1 MLTLGTSLTHKELP
15 LVVKFKLEH
24 MRNIIL
30 IFCLLAVQNA
40 FAQWKGKFEQLENV
54 LPTPNSYRSASGAPG
69 EDYWQQRA
77 DYSIDAELKEDT
89 QLLTGKETITYY
101 NNSPETL
108 TFLWLQLDQNILA
121 SGNMTDQTKTSRMV
135 EEVPTLFFP
144 FSKETF
150 NYEGGFKILSVK
162 NNQGESLPYM
172 INHTMM
178 RINIPPLAGRQS
190 MTFKIEWSYRVNDR
204 MKYDE
209 RSGFDYFPEDNNY
222 IFGVAQWFPR
232 LCVFDDYEGWQNK
245 QFLGSGEFAL
255 VFGNYDVNLTLPSD
269 YVVAATGVLQN
280 PTAVLGHEQQLR
292 LEKARHTFD
301 APVFIITEE
310 EAKKNEKSRSKSKST
325 WRYHADNVRDFAF
338 AASRKFIWDAMA
350 VKTGSTTP
358 LAQSFYP
365 KEGNPL
371 WSQESTKAIRSALEV
386 YSQRTFDYPYPTAI
400 SVNCADQGMEY
411 PMICFNG
418 GRPPKEGQISD
429 RLRESTVSVI
439 VHEVGHNFFPMIVNS
454 DERQWTWMDEGL
466 NSFLEKETIQERYPT
481 LGYTSNTP
489 AYIVNFMKGDK
500 SIMRPIM
507 TNSENH
513 AGNFSSNGYS
523 KPAAALTVL
532 RETVLGK
539 ELFDKA
545 FKSYAQLWAF
555 KHPRPADFFRTMENA
570 SAVDLDWFWRGW
582 FYTTD
587 HVDINLSEVKW
598 YKAGDKKIDFEKK
611 ISRNDKKPIIDFT
624 GGPSYLTVTPSPAT
638 NGEFRSTLKDAG
650 YLQKMKDKNIY
661 ELTFTNEGGLISP
674 IVIEWTYT
682 DGSKEKEIIPAEIWR
697 NNENRVQKVFAKDKQ
712 VESIAIDPDRATAD
726 TETSNNNFPRNSKSA
741 FDQFKE
747 KQ

>member
-1 MLTLGTSLTHKELP
+1 
-15 LVVKFKLEH
+15 
-24 MRNIIL
+24 MRNFIL
-30 IFCLLAVQNA
+30 IVCVFSVQNV
-40 FAQWKGKFEQLENV
+40 FGQWKGKFEQLDNKW
-54 LPTPNSYRSASGAPG
+54 PTPNAYRSASGAPG
-69 EDYWQQRA
+69 EEYWQQRA

-89 QLLTGKETITYY
+89 QVLTGKETITYY

-121 SGNMTDQTKTSRMV
+121 PDNMTDQTKPSHMV

-144 FSKETF
+144 FSRETF
-150 NYEGGFKILSVK
+150 NYEGGFKIILVK
-162 NNQGESLPYM
+162 NNRGGDLPYI

-178 RINIPPLAGRQS
+178 RVNIPPLAS
-190 MTFKIEWSYRVNDR
+190 KDSVVFKIEWSYRVNDR
-204 MKYDE
+204 LKYDE

-222 IFGVAQWFPR
+222 IFALAQWFPR
-232 LCVFDDYEGWQNK
+232 MCVFDDYEGWQNK
-245 QFLGSGEFAL
+245 QFLGRGEFAL
-255 VFGNYDVNLTLPSD
+255 VFGNCEVNLTLPSD

-280 PTAVLGHEQQLR
+280 PGEVLSREQQVR
-292 LEKARHTFD
+292 LEKARHTFE
-301 APVFIITEE
+301 APVFIITAE
-310 EAKKNEKSRSKSKST
+310 EALKNEKSRRKSKST
-325 WRYHADNVRDFAF
+325 WRFHADKVRDFAF

-350 VKTGSTTP
+350 VKTGNTTP

-371 WSQESTKAIRSALEV
+371 WAQESTKAIRNALEV

-418 GRPPKEGQISD
+418 GRPPKGGSISD
-429 RLRESTVSVI
+429 RLRESTVAVI

-489 AYIVNFMKGDK
+489 AYIVNFMKGNK

-513 AGNFSSNGYS
+513 AANFSPNGYS

-532 RETVLGK
+532 RETVMGK

-545 FKSYAQLWAF
+545 FKSYARLWAF
-555 KHPRPADFFRTMENA
+555 KHPAPADFFRTMENE

-587 HVDINLSEVKW
+587 HVDINLKEVKW
-598 YKAGDKKIDFEKK
+598 YKVEDKKSDLEKRVSLK
-611 ISRNDKKPIIDFT
+611 EQKPMTNFT
-624 GGPSYLTVTPSPAT
+624 HGPVPLTVTPSPAT
-638 NGEFRSTLKDAG
+638 AGEFRSSIKDAD
-650 YLQKMKDKNIY
+650 YLQKMKGKNLY
-661 ELTFTNEGGLISP
+661 ELTFINEGGLISP
-674 IVIEWTYT
+674 IIIEWTYT

-697 NNENRVQKVFAKDKQ
+697 NNENQVQKVFAKDKQ
-712 VESIAIDPDRATAD
+712 VQNITLDPEQATAD
-726 TETSNNNFPRNSKSA
+726 IETANNSFPANTKSA
-741 FDQFKE
+741 FDEFKE

>member
-1 MLTLGTSLTHKELP
+1 
-15 LVVKFKLEH
+15 

-30 IFCLLAVQNA
+30 PICLIAVQNV
-40 FAQWKGKFEQLENV
+40 FAQWGGKFEQLENK
-54 LPTPNSYRSASGAPG
+54 LPAPNSYRSASGAPG
-69 EDYWQQRA
+69 EEYWQQRA
-77 DYSIDAELKEDT
+77 DYSIDAELKEET
-89 QLLTGKETITYY
+89 QVLSGKETITYY

-121 SGNMTDQTKTSRMV
+121 PDNMTDQTKTSHMV
-135 EEVPTLFFP
+135 EEAPTLFFP
-144 FSKETF
+144 FSKQTF
-150 NYEGGFKILSVK
+150 GYEGGYKIISVK
-162 NNQGESLPYM
+162 NNAGENLPYT

-178 RINIPPLAGRQS
+178 RIHIPPLESKQS
-190 MTFKIEWSYRVNDR
+190 LVFKIEWSYRVNDR

-222 IFGVAQWFPR
+222 IFAIAQWFPR

-245 QFLGSGEFAL
+245 QFLGRGEFAL

-269 YVVAATGVLQN
+269 YVAAATGVLQN
-280 PTAVLGHEQQLR
+280 PSAVLSREQQER
-292 LEKARHTFD
+292 LEKARLSFD
-301 APVFIITEE
+301 APVFIVTEE
-310 EAKKNEKSRSKSKST
+310 EARKNEKSRSKRKST
-325 WRYHADNVRDFAF
+325 WRYHADHVRDFAF

-371 WSQESTKAIRSALEV
+371 WAQESTKAIRNALEV

-411 PMICFNG
+411 PMICFNH
-418 GRPPKEGQISD
+418 GRPPKDGQISD
-429 RLRESTVSVI
+429 RLRESTVAVI

-466 NSFLEKETIQERYPT
+466 NSFLEKETIQERYPA
-481 LGYTSNTP
+481 LGYVSNTP
-489 AYIVNFMKGDK
+489 AYIVSFMKGNK
-500 SIMRPIM
+500 NMMRPIM

-523 KPAAALTVL
+523 KPSAALTVL
-532 RETVLGK
+532 RETVMGK

-598 YKAGDKKIDFEKK
+598 YKVGDKKTDFEKK
-611 ISRNDKKPIIDFT
+611 VALKDKKPMTDFT
-624 GGPSYLTVTPSPAT
+624 RGPMPLTVTPSPAAG
-638 NGEFRSTLKDAG
+638 GEFRSLIKDAD
-650 YLQKMKDKNIY
+650 YLQKIKNKNLY
-661 ELTFTNEGGLISP
+661 ELTFKNEGGLVSP
-674 IVIEWTYT
+674 IIIEWTYT
-682 DGSKEKEIIPAEIWR
+682 DGSKEREIIPAEVWR
-697 NNENRVQKVFAKDKQ
+697 NNENSVQKVFAKDKQ
-712 VESIAIDPDRATAD
+712 AQRIAIDPDNATAD
-726 TETSNNNFPRNSKSA
+726 TETSNNSFPRNSKSA

-747 KQ
+747 KQP